1 MGRAICVRRV
11 PAGPDLALHAALR
24 PVDGGER
31 QMLLEALDALQP
43 HSDLPALDR
52 GYFGYMMV
60 ATSAQRGIPS
70 AHAPMQAPG
79 SAPTRVRVAARPS
92 AL

>member
-1 MGRAICVRRV
+1 MGRSICVRRV

-31 QMLLEALDALQP
+31 QMLLEALDALLP
-43 HSDLPALDR
+43 HSDLPPLDR

>member
-11 PAGPDLALHAALR
+11 PAGPDPAFHAALR
-24 PVDGGER
+24 PVDVGER
-31 QMLLEALDALQP
+31 QMLLEALDALLP
-43 HSDLPALDR
+43 HSDLPPLDR
-52 GYFGYMMV
+52 GYFDYMMV

-92 AL
+92 SL